1 MKVTKLAEKIFYF
14 EDMIPSPTEILK
26 SLEGWVPV
34 ARQDFMETTTIPFS
48 SYLKKTDN
56 ATFKALDVW
65 FKENLEFEHVDHKL
79 LKDVSFYRRG
89 EGRGYDPHADYAS
102 NPNGTYEDVQ
112 VTILGYLIDPSEYE
126 GGEIFFDDYD
136 IYLKPALGSMVLFG
150 NQVQHGVTPVTSGTR
165 AISSQFL
172 VNNKDYFKIM
182 GLDGENLTK
191 EDKIRLRTESP
202 QYENKNG
209 NI

>member
-1 MKVTKLAEKIFYF
+1 MKVTKLADKIFYF
-14 EDMIPSPTEILK
+14 EDMIPNARDILD
-26 SLEGWVPV
+26 SLDGWYSV
-34 ARQDFMETTTIPFS
+34 ARQDYMETTIKPTSFF
-48 SYLKKTDN
+48 LKETDN
-56 ATFKALDVW
+56 ATFRALDVW
-65 FKENLEFEHVDHKL
+65 YKENLDLQYVDYKL
-79 LKDVSFYRRG
+79 LQDTAFYRRG
-89 EGRGYDPHADYAS
+89 AGGGYDPHSDFAA

-112 VTILGYLIDPSEYE
+112 LTILSYMIDPSEYE

-150 NQVQHGVTPVTSGTR
+150 HQVQHGVTPVISGTR

-172 VNNKDYFKIM
+172 VSNKDYYKIM
-182 GLDGENLTK
+182 GLDGNNLSK